1 MPKPREYDIT
11 GRNNVSM
18 EKALDGV
25 SDVAAI
31 LGLSKLIK

>member
-1 MPKPREYDIT
+1 MILLGE
-11 GRNNVSM
+11 NNVSM
-18 EKALDGV
+18 EKGLDGV